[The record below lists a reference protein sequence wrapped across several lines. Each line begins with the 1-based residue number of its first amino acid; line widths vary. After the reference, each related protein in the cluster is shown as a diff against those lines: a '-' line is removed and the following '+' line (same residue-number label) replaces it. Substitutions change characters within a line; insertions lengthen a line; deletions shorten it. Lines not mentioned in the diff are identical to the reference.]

1 VKALTTNPKIKE
13 MAMKN
18 LISSKVLARNVLSV
32 LLVVSTTLT
41 VEKLA
46 TATDAND
53 QPPKGALRQDS
64 ASLSHADYHESS
76 LWERNLRMDGF
87 DGAQLVRAQF
97 IPAPY
102 CYTFAGPVCSM
113 IVAIPQGSPCMC
125 PTPLGYLTGTSGL

>member
-53 QPPKGALRQDS
+53 QSRKARSVRIRQ
-64 ASLSHADYHESS
+64 
-76 LWERNLRMDGF
+76 
-87 DGAQLVRAQF
+87 V
-97 IPAPY
+97 
-102 CYTFAGPVCSM
+102 
-113 IVAIPQGSPCMC
+113 
-125 PTPLGYLTGTSGL
+125 